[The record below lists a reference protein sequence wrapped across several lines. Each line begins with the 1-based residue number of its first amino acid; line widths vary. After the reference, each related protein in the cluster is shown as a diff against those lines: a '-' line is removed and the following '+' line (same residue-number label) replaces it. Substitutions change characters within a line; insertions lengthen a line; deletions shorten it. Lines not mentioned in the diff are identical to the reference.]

1 MKLYPIQCG
10 NFKLDGGA
18 MFGVVPKS
26 LWERTNPA
34 DSKNL
39 IELGTRSL
47 LVEDGKKLILIDC
60 GLGNKQDEKFFG
72 HYSLYGDES
81 LDKNLKKFG
90 FVREDITDVF
100 LTHLHFDHCGGAIE
114 WNDDK
119 SGYRPA
125 FKNAQFWTNENHWQW
140 ATEPNP
146 REKAS
151 FLKENILPMQESG
164 QLQFLPTPKTGN
176 YGFAPDLKMDVI
188 FVDGHTEKQM
198 LPVIQYQEK
207 TIVFAAD
214 LIPTAGHIPQVYVMG
229 YDTRPLLTMEE
240 KGKFLKQCVEN
251 EYLLFFEHDAHHE
264 LASLKMFLS
273 LMMFLDTKMQ
283 SAISNQQSAI
293 NVSAESRK
301 QKAESKIIGI
311 TGGIGSGK
319 STVSKF
325 IEELGFPVYDSDF
338 WAKELVNVDENL
350 KSRIIEL
357 LGEESYDENGKY
369 NRKFVAENVFENQ
382 ELLLKLNQIIHP
394 AVKIHFE
401 NWVNAQNAE
410 FVFKETALLFELKLN
425 ESCYQSILVTADENI
440 RIKRVM
446 DRDGRTYREVKEI
459 IDKQMPEV
467 DKVKLADFVI
477 QNNTDLESLKEFTHQ
492 VIDELQRMDL

>member
-1 MKLYPIQCG
+1 MEAG
-10 NFKLDGGA
+10 
-18 MFGVVPKS
+18 S
-26 LWERTNPA
+26 L
-34 DSKNL
+34 
-39 IELGTRSL
+39 
-47 LVEDGKKLILIDC
+47 
-60 GLGNKQDEKFFG
+60 
-72 HYSLYGDES
+72 
-81 LDKNLKKFG
+81 
-90 FVREDITDVF
+90 
-100 LTHLHFDHCGGAIE
+100 
-114 WNDDK
+114 
-119 SGYRPA
+119 
-125 FKNAQFWTNENHWQW
+125 
-140 ATEPNP
+140 
-146 REKAS
+146 
-151 FLKENILPMQESG
+151 
-164 QLQFLPTPKTGN
+164 
-176 YGFAPDLKMDVI
+176 
-188 FVDGHTEKQM
+188 HTAK
-198 LPVIQYQEK
+198 
-207 TIVFAAD
+207 
-214 LIPTAGHIPQVYVMG
+214 
-229 YDTRPLLTMEE
+229 
-240 KGKFLKQCVEN
+240 
-251 EYLLFFEHDAHHE
+251 
-264 LASLKMFLS
+264 
-273 LMMFLDTKMQ
+273 
-283 SAISNQQSAI
+283 
-293 NVSAESRK
+293 
-301 QKAESKIIGI
+301 KIIGI

-338 WAKELVNVDENL
+338 WAKELVNIDENL

-369 NRKFVAENVFENQ
+369 NRKFVAEKVFENQ

>member
-1 MKLYPIQCG
+1 
-10 NFKLDGGA
+10 
-18 MFGVVPKS
+18 
-26 LWERTNPA
+26 
-34 DSKNL
+34 
-39 IELGTRSL
+39 
-47 LVEDGKKLILIDC
+47 
-60 GLGNKQDEKFFG
+60 
-72 HYSLYGDES
+72 
-81 LDKNLKKFG
+81 
-90 FVREDITDVF
+90 
-100 LTHLHFDHCGGAIE
+100 
-114 WNDDK
+114 
-119 SGYRPA
+119 
-125 FKNAQFWTNENHWQW
+125 
-140 ATEPNP
+140 
-146 REKAS
+146 
-151 FLKENILPMQESG
+151 
-164 QLQFLPTPKTGN
+164 
-176 YGFAPDLKMDVI
+176 
-188 FVDGHTEKQM
+188 
-198 LPVIQYQEK
+198 
-207 TIVFAAD
+207 
-214 LIPTAGHIPQVYVMG
+214 
-229 YDTRPLLTMEE
+229 
-240 KGKFLKQCVEN
+240 
-251 EYLLFFEHDAHHE
+251 
-264 LASLKMFLS
+264 
-273 LMMFLDTKMQ
+273 MMFLDTKMQ

-338 WAKELVNVDENL
+338 WAKELVNLDENL

-369 NRKFVAENVFENQ
+369 NRKFVAEKVFDHQ

-401 NWVNAQNAE
+401 NWVNAQTAE

-467 DKVKLADFVI
+467 NKVKLADFVI
-477 QNNTDLESLKEFTHQ
+477 QNNTDLETLKEFTHQ
-492 VIDELQRMDL
+492 VLDELQRMDL

>member
-1 MKLYPIQCG
+1 MSYEIRDTSSEKPETR
-10 NFKLDGGA
+10 N
-18 MFGVVPKS
+18 S
-26 LWERTNPA
+26 EH
-34 DSKNL
+34 
-39 IELGTRSL
+39 GT
-47 LVEDGKKLILIDC
+47 
-60 GLGNKQDEKFFG
+60 
-72 HYSLYGDES
+72 
-81 LDKNLKKFG
+81 
-90 FVREDITDVF
+90 
-100 LTHLHFDHCGGAIE
+100 
-114 WNDDK
+114 
-119 SGYRPA
+119 
-125 FKNAQFWTNENHWQW
+125 
-140 ATEPNP
+140 
-146 REKAS
+146 
-151 FLKENILPMQESG
+151 
-164 QLQFLPTPKTGN
+164 
-176 YGFAPDLKMDVI
+176 
-188 FVDGHTEKQM
+188 
-198 LPVIQYQEK
+198 
-207 TIVFAAD
+207 
-214 LIPTAGHIPQVYVMG
+214 
-229 YDTRPLLTMEE
+229 
-240 KGKFLKQCVEN
+240 
-251 EYLLFFEHDAHHE
+251 
-264 LASLKMFLS
+264 
-273 LMMFLDTKMQ
+273 
-283 SAISNQQSAI
+283 
-293 NVSAESRK
+293 
-301 QKAESKIIGI
+301 KIIGI

-338 WAKELVNVDENL
+338 WAKELVNVDKNL

-369 NRKFVAENVFENQ
+369 NRKFVAEKVFDHQ

-446 DRDGRTYREVKEI
+446 NRDGRTYREVKEI